1 MTCEE
6 IARRE
11 EWNRIMAWL
20 KGPPS
25 RIVTTPRQ
33 RAVNQRRASEDSQTF
48 GRGGNP
54 VPGEALACI
63 DDCFN
68 S

>member
-20 KGPPS
+20 KAPPS
-25 RIVTTPRQ
+25 RPVTTPQQ
-33 RAVNQRRASEDSQTF
+33 RAVNQRTFFLLRALRQRQRCTA
-48 GRGGNP
+48 
-54 VPGEALACI
+54 GERRIA
-63 DDCFN
+63 
-68 S
+68 

>member
-20 KGPPS
+20 KGPPL
-25 RIVTTPRQ
+25 RPMATPVQ
-33 RAVNQRRASEDSQTF
+33 RSLNQRTFALLRALRQGQRCTERRS
-48 GRGGNP
+48 
-54 VPGEALACI
+54 A
-63 DDCFN
+63 
-68 S
+68 

>member
-20 KGPPS
+20 KPPS
-25 RIVTTPRQ
+25 RPEATPRQ
-33 RAVNQRRASEDSQTF
+33 RAVNQRTFSLLRALRQTH
-48 GRGGNP
+48 RYTT
-54 VPGEALACI
+54 GERRIA
-63 DDCFN
+63 
-68 S
+68 

>member
-25 RIVTTPRQ
+25 RIMTTQRQ
-33 RAVNQRRASEDSQTF
+33 RAVNQRRASEDSQAF
-48 GRGGNP
+48 GRDGDS
-54 VPGEALACI
+54 VPG
-63 DDCFN
+63 
-68 S
+68 

>member
-20 KGPPS
+20 KSPPS
-25 RIVTTPRQ
+25 RIVATPQQ
-33 RAVNQRRASEDSQTF
+33 RAVNQRTFSLLRALRQRQRYTA
-48 GRGGNP
+48 
-54 VPGEALACI
+54 GERRIA
-63 DDCFN
+63 
-68 S
+68 

>member
-20 KGPPS
+20 KGPS
-25 RIVTTPRQ
+25 RPVATSQQ
-33 RAVNQRRASEDSQTF
+33 RAVNQRTFSLLRALRQRQRCTE
-48 GRGGNP
+48 RRI
-54 VPGEALACI
+54 A
-63 DDCFN
+63 
-68 S
+68 

>member
-20 KGPPS
+20 KPPS
-25 RIVTTPRQ
+25 HPVPTPQQRAMNQRTFSLLRALRQ
-33 RAVNQRRASEDSQTF
+33 RQRYTAG
-48 GRGGNP
+48 GR
-54 VPGEALACI
+54 ERRSA
-63 DDCFN
+63 
-68 S
+68 

>member
-20 KGPPS
+20 KGPS
-25 RIVTTPRQ
+25 RRVATPQ
-33 RAVNQRRASEDSQTF
+33 QHAVNQRTISLLRALRQ
-48 GRGGNP
+48 GRRYSA
-54 VPGEALACI
+54 GERRIA
-63 DDCFN
+63 
-68 S
+68 

>member
-20 KGPPS
+20 KSPPS
-25 RIVTTPRQ
+25 RIVATPEQ
-33 RAVNQRRASEDSQTF
+33 RAVNLRTFSLLRTLRQRQRCPERRSA
-48 GRGGNP
+48 
-54 VPGEALACI
+54 
-63 DDCFN
+63 
-68 S
+68 

>member
-11 EWNRIMAWL
+11 EWSRIMAWL
-20 KGPPS
+20 KPAPH
-25 RIVTTPRQ
+25 PLAAPQQ
-33 RAVNQRRASEDSQTF
+33 RAVNQRTFSLLRALPQRQRSTA
-48 GRGGNP
+48 GRR
-54 VPGEALACI
+54 ERRI
-63 DDCFN
+63 

>member
-20 KGPPS
+20 KPPPS
-25 RIVTTPRQ
+25 RIAATPQQRAANQRTFSLLRALRQ
-33 RAVNQRRASEDSQTF
+33 RRCSAGERRIA
-48 GRGGNP
+48 
-54 VPGEALACI
+54 
-63 DDCFN
+63 
-68 S
+68 

>member
-20 KGPPS
+20 KSPPS
-25 RIVTTPRQ
+25 RIVVTPEQ
-33 RAVNQRRASEDSQTF
+33 RAVNQRTFSLLRALRQRQRWTA
-48 GRGGNP
+48 
-54 VPGEALACI
+54 GERRSA
-63 DDCFN
+63 
-68 S
+68 

>member
-20 KGPPS
+20 KPPPA
-25 RIVTTPRQ
+25 RFVATPQQ
-33 RAVNQRRASEDSQTF
+33 RAVNQRTFSLLRALRQRQRYTA
-48 GRGGNP
+48 
-54 VPGEALACI
+54 GERRSA
-63 DDCFN
+63 
-68 S
+68 